1 LLQYKSALRVALGKL
16 RNKSEIVAMQLTT
29 QKSFSNLTFAR
40 PCRKSTFGRAPFF
53 MKYQNEINKRRTFAI
68 ISHPDAGKT
77 TLTEKLLLF
86 GGAIQVAG
94 AVKSNKIKKFA
105 TSDFMEIER
114 QRGISVATSVMSFD
128 YDGTLI
134 NLLDTPGHKDF
145 AEDTYRTLTAVDSVI
160 LVIDS
165 VNGVEEQTRK
175 LMEVCRMRDTPVIV
189 FINKMDR
196 DGKNRF
202 DLLEEIEKELSIHLH
217 PMTWP
222 INSGKEFKGVYNL
235 HDKSLRLFTANTKGS
250 DDLISVN
257 DLNDAVVDDKIGEKD
272 AATLREDVDLVD
284 GVHGV
289 LNVAD
294 YLAAKVAPVF
304 FGSAINNFGVK
315 ELLDT
320 FIRIAPVPQCRP
332 TSARVVCP
340 DEEKLSGF
348 VFKIHANLDPK
359 HRDRIAFMRICSG
372 RFERNKYYHHVRL
385 DKDVRFS
392 NPYSFLAREKSIVED
407 AYPGDVVGLFDTGNF
422 KIGDTLT
429 EGENFYFTGIPTFSP
444 EIFKEVVN
452 KDPMKTKQLEKG
464 LLQLTDEGVAQLFTQ
479 HGGNKK
485 IIGCV
490 GELQFEVIQYR
501 LLQEYGASVQFNTLP
516 FFKACWITSEDPK
529 KLEEFT
535 RFKGANTGVD
545 KDGHIVYLAQSEW
558 FLNTERTNNP
568 GIEFHFSS
576 EVHKN

>member
-1 LLQYKSALRVALGKL
+1 MKYT
-16 RNKSEIVAMQLTT
+16 SEIQ
-29 QKSFSNLTFAR
+29 
-40 PCRKSTFGRAPFF
+40 
-53 MKYQNEINKRRTFAI
+53 KRRTFAI

-94 AVKSNKIKKFA
+94 AVKSNKIRKFA

-114 QRGISVATSVMSFD
+114 QRGISVATSVMTFA
-128 YDGTLI
+128 YQGILI

-160 LVIDS
+160 LVVDS
-165 VNGVEEQTRK
+165 VNGVEEQTRR

-222 INSGKEFKGVYNL
+222 INSGKEFKGVYNI
-235 HDKSLRLFTANTKGS
+235 HDKNLRLFMAHTRG
-250 DDLISVN
+250 DEDVLMVN
-257 DLNDAVVDDKIGEKD
+257 SLGDPMLVEKLGEKD
-272 AATLREDVDLVD
+272 ASILQEDVELVD
-284 GVHGV
+284 TVHGELKV
-289 LNVAD
+289 ED
-294 YLAAKVAPVF
+294 YLAGKLAPVF

-315 ELLDT
+315 EMLDT
-320 FIRIAPVPQCRP
+320 FIRISPVPQCRM
-332 TSARVVCP
+332 TSTREVCP

-372 RFERNKYYHHVRL
+372 KFERNKYYHHVRL

-392 NPYSFLAREKSIVED
+392 NPYSFMAREKSIVED
-407 AYPGDVVGLFDTGNF
+407 AFPGDVVGLFDTGNF

-429 EGENFYFTGIPTFSP
+429 EGEDFYFTGIPTFSP
-444 EIFKEVVN
+444 EIFKEVIN

-479 HGGNKK
+479 HAGNKK

-501 LLQEYGASVQFNTLP
+501 LLQEYGASVQFNNLP
-516 FFKACWITSEDPK
+516 YYKACWLTSNDPA
-529 KLEEFT
+529 KLQEFI
-535 RFKGANTGVD
+535 RFKSNNIALD
-545 KDGHIVYLAQSEW
+545 KDGHLVYLAQSEW

-568 GIEFHFSS
+568 DIEFHFSS
-576 EVHKN
+576 EVHKEVV